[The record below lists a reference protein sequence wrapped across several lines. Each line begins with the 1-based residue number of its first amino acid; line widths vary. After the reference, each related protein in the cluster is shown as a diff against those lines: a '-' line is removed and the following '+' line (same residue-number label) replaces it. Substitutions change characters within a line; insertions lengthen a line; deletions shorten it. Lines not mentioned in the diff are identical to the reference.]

1 MKNPV
6 TCTLVF
12 LLTLFVEVGL
22 EQPRGWIATA
32 DAAGNIA
39 LEPVVTGLTRPV
51 GITHAGD
58 GSGRLFITIQD
69 GQILL
74 LLYNGVQLLPTP
86 FLDISSLV
94 SCCGEQ
100 GLLGLAFHPHYA
112 SNGFFYVNYT
122 NTVGDT
128 VIARYTVSANPNVA
142 APQSAR
148 ILLTIPQPFSNHN
161 GGQLQFGPDGYLYI
175 GTGDGGS
182 GGDPQNNGQSLG
194 TLLGKILRIDV
205 DRRFPYA
212 IPFDNP
218 FAHKPG
224 ARHEIWAFGLRNPWR
239 FSFDRLTGDMFIGD
253 VGQASWEEI
262 DFQKANSRGGENY
275 GWRLM
280 EGKHCFNPS
289 TNCNP
294 GTLTLPI
301 LEYDHSLGCAVTGGY
316 RYRGAR
322 LPLLFG
328 SYLYG
333 DLCSGLIWNATRT
346 RKGQWITTELLDS
359 PYVISTFGEDE
370 AGELYLAHY
379 TQDATGAI
387 YRFVGSTTLAT
398 SVLPSS
404 RSVQV
409 GTPATTFATVLNVG
423 NVAVRTQ

>member
-6 TCTLVF
+6 ACTLVF
-12 LLTLFVEVGL
+12 LLTLFVATGL
-22 EQPRGWIATA
+22 EPAREWIATA
-32 DAAGNIA
+32 NAQGNIA

-74 LLYNGVQLLPTP
+74 YDGVQLLPTP
-86 FLDISSLV
+86 FLDIASLV

-100 GLLGLAFHPHYA
+100 GLLGLAFHPRYA
-112 SNGFFYVNYT
+112 SNGLFYVNYT

-128 VIARYTVSANPNVA
+128 VIARYVVSANPNVA
-142 APQSAR
+142 DPQAAR

-182 GGDPQNNGQSLG
+182 GGDPQNNGQNLG
-194 TLLGKILRIDV
+194 TLLGKLLRIDV
-205 DRRFPYA
+205 DKGTPYA
-212 IPFDNP
+212 IPSDNP
-218 FAHKPG
+218 FVAMANPTTRG
-224 ARHEIWAFGLRNPWR
+224 EIWAFGLRNPWR
-239 FSFDRLTGDMFIGD
+239 FSFDRLTGALFIGD
-253 VGQASWEEI
+253 VGQGSWEEI
-262 DFQKANSRGGENY
+262 DFQPAGSRGGENY

-280 EGKHCFNPS
+280 EGKHCFNPATS
-289 TNCNP
+289 CNP
-294 GTLTLPI
+294 GTLALPI

-322 LPLLFG
+322 LPQLFG

-333 DLCSGLIWNATRT
+333 DFCSGRIWQATRT
-346 RKGQWITTELLDS
+346 NTGRWTTTELRDS

-370 AGELYLAHY
+370 VGELYLAHY

-387 YRFVGSTTLAT
+387 YRFVGSAPL
-398 SVLPSS
+398 
-404 RSVQV
+404 
-409 GTPATTFATVLNVG
+409 
-423 NVAVRTQ
+423 VASL